1 MTQDP
6 EDISK
11 WITELITLS
20 SRQQAQALQRLSGL
34 IQRVNSGE
42 LDQKAV
48 QQEYTHF
55 IRDESAHFVEDLTRL
70 GLSFQTALLELNRKY
85 TDRFFEKVLGSSAAE
100 TQTAD
105 GQPGRSREI
114 GIVLQGVIGEELL
127 KSFVIENKRND
138 EEIVTFLVSEFTDEV
153 SGEAFR
159 PPLQIQPPRLAL
171 RPGEERIVSIRL
183 PLLPELFKAQ
193 HTYHATILAR
203 GHVDVVLA
211 LRVEVSS
218 PEIQIKVDK
227 DNIQG
232 VEPEMIIHERPARK
246 MKPVRRSTVHN
257 PPESAA
263 RQGNGGMPA
272 HDDLTQIKGIGTAY
286 AEKLY
291 AAGVHSFAGL
301 SQLSPERLREIL
313 GDVGS
318 QRAEREGWIEQAI
331 RAAGSRRAGR
341 GEFRQQTTPGS
352 KGDVE

>member
-11 WITELITLS
+11 WIQELITLS

-48 QQEYTHF
+48 QQEYAHF

-105 GQPGRSREI
+105 GQTGRPREI
-114 GIVLQGVIGEELL
+114 GIVLRGVSGEELL

-138 EEIVTFLVSEFTDEV
+138 EETVTFLVSEFTDEV
-153 SGEAFR
+153 GGEAFR

-218 PEIQIKVDK
+218 PEIHIKVDK
-227 DNIQG
+227 ENSQS
-232 VEPEMIIHERPARK
+232 VEPGMVIHEPPATEKKPAR
-246 MKPVRRSTVHN
+246 
-257 PPESAA
+257 SAA
-263 RQGNGGMPA
+263 LEGNGGVSTG
-272 HDDLTQIKGIGTAY
+272 DDLTQIKGIGRAY
-286 AEKLY
+286 AERLY
-291 AAGVHSFAGL
+291 AAGVRSFAAL
-301 SQLSPERLREIL
+301 SRLSPERLREIL
-313 GDVGS
+313 GDAGS
-318 QRAEREGWIEQAI
+318 QRAQREGWIEQAM
-331 RAAGSRRAGR
+331 RATGGKKAGR
-341 GEFRQQTTPGS
+341 GGLQRQAASGS
-352 KGDVE
+352 KGEVE